1 MSLQALNLPPFPFQI
16 KKKENG
22 FYLFDA
28 LRKKDIL
35 ITPEEWV
42 RQHFIQFLINQKKYP
57 KAFFAIEKGL
67 TLHERN
73 KRTDI
78 VVYNAETKPHL
89 IVECKAPSVAIDQAV
104 FEQIIRY
111 NFVHQ
116 AKYLV
121 LSNGITHFCCVVDY
135 ETNELNF
142 ISEIPEYQAI

>member
-16 KKKENG
+16 KKKESG
-22 FYLFDA
+22 LYLFDA

-78 VVYNAETKPHL
+78 VVYNADTKPLL
-89 IVECKAPSVAIDQAV
+89 IVECKAPSVNIDQAV

-111 NFVHQ
+111 NYVHQ

-121 LSNGITHFCCVVDY
+121 LSNGLTHFCCAVDY
-135 ETNELNF
+135 ETNQFNF

>member
-67 TLHERN
+67 TLHERI

-78 VVYNAETKPHL
+78 VVYNAETKPLL

-111 NFVHQ
+111 NYVHQ

-135 ETNELNF
+135 ETNQLNF